1 MQVIDLWRCR
11 IWCRKKFY
19 TKWSYNLG
27 GPQMNVYGISFV
39 SGLKGP
45 IDTNAWRIRDLV
57 RASGWVVQGCIRS
70 GTYFG
75 IRFQKT
81 IISSFPISSV
91 RVSHWHNVFFF
102 LVFSG
107 HNQKTLNK
115 NEKAIPNQNSFSVV
129 FMLFTETF
137 VTESRL
143 VSLPHLG
150 SKFRRFSIFF
160 LIIYRNL
167 INYTEM
173 SARNICKKWNTLF
186 LCVGFTVGIYT
197 YSGELFP
204 ASVLLLSASYT
215 SEGQS

>member
-1 MQVIDLWRCR
+1 
-11 IWCRKKFY
+11 
-19 TKWSYNLG
+19 
-27 GPQMNVYGISFV
+27 MNVYGISFV

-75 IRFQKT
+75 IRFQKM

-137 VTESRL
+137 VTESGL

-150 SKFRRFSIFF
+150 SKFRRFSIFPHNLQKLDQLHRNVREEYLQEMKHF
-160 LIIYRNL
+160 VSLRWFHCRNL
-167 INYTEM
+167 HIQWRII
-173 SARNICKKWNTLF
+173 SGLGALTLCFIYFRGPKLRQAYRDGKF
-186 LCVGFTVGIYT
+186 LG
-197 YSGELFP
+197 
-204 ASVLLLSASYT
+204 
-215 SEGQS
+215 